1 MRNYI
6 AADVDEYIA
15 SAEPAAG
22 PTLKALRELV
32 KSTIPAATESISWGV
47 PFYKYNGL
55 LAGFSV
61 FTSHVSFGLAFAL
74 DDEVRAELAE
84 KGYKTGSKTI
94 QIKFDQPVPT
104 AEIKQILIKRAK
116 ENVTK
121 KAKKMNKMI

>member
-22 PTLKALRELV
+22 PTLRSLRELV
-32 KSTIPAATESISWGV
+32 KSTVPAATESISWGV

-74 DDEVRAELAE
+74 DDEIRAKLAE
-84 KGYKTGSKTI
+84 KGYKTGSKTV
-94 QIKFDQPVPT
+94 QIKFDQLIPT

-116 ENVTK
+116 ENV
-121 KAKKMNKMI
+121 AKKSAQ

>member
-1 MRNYI
+1 MKN
-6 AADVDEYIA
+6 VDEYIA

-22 PTLKALRELV
+22 PTLKSLRELV
-32 KSTIPAATESISWGV
+32 KSTIPAAEEGISWGV

-61 FTSHVSFGLAFAL
+61 FTSHVSFGLAFVL
-74 DDEVRAELAE
+74 DDEVRAKLAK

-94 QIKFDQPVPT
+94 QIKFDQHVPV

-116 ENVTK
+116 VNE
-121 KAKKMNKMI
+121 AKKITK

>member
-22 PTLKALRELV
+22 PTLKSLRELV
-32 KSTIPAATESISWGV
+32 KSTIPAAEESISWGV
-47 PFYKYNGL
+47 PFYKYHGL

-61 FTSHVSFGLAFAL
+61 FTSHVSLGLAFAL
-74 DDEVRAELAE
+74 DDDVRERLAK

-94 QIKFDQPVPT
+94 QIKFDQIAPVV
-104 AEIKQILIKRAK
+104 EIKQILIKRAK
-116 ENVTK
+116 ENEVK
-121 KAKKMNKMI
+121 KAAR